1 MPVIRISETTHR
13 KLQQLAIPLVDNPD
27 TLIGRLVDDALAGV
41 PYGRPTA
48 EGQVTIGSAEGQ
60 ATPTG
65 SPHEHPDLVHTK
77 VREAIFGGVE
87 IAKPNWNNLVKY
99 AHEAAFKQFG
109 SFQALRL
116 ASHANMREG
125 RYEKEGFSY
134 LASINVSIQGMD
146 SNMSWE
152 NAIRLARKMQIPI
165 RVSFEW
171 YSKPGAV
178 RPGESDVLEWR
189 P

>member
-27 TLIGRLVDDALAGV
+27 TLISRLVDSALAGV
-41 PYGRPTA
+41 LYGKPTA
-48 EGQVTIGSAEGQ
+48 EDQVKLGSAEAQ
-60 ATPTG
+60 TTPPV
-65 SPHEHPDLVHTK
+65 SQHEHPDLVHTK

-87 IAKPNWNNLVKY
+87 ITKPNWNNLVKY
-99 AHEAAFKQFG
+99 AHEAAYKQLG

-125 RYEKEGFSY
+125 RYDKEGFSY
-134 LASINVSIQGMD
+134 LANIDVSIQGMD

-152 NAIRLARKMQIPI
+152 NAVRLARKMQVPI
-165 RVSFEW
+165 RVAFEW

-178 RPGESDVLEWR
+178 RPGESDVLEWQ